1 MLGRTVG
8 YQVEPAWSV
17 STSHCWETL
26 PMICQIKRQWHWQ
39 WQWQRQSQKQRERQ
53 RHLYSNLNDQICDPC
68 WLLIVLIQNN
78 IGILFSRCHV
88 FSPSWYITANAAKS
102 FPRLWICSQKII
114 TFSYVAK
121 RSSRLCRFDLLP
133 PTLMFVFSRL

>member
-1 MLGRTVG
+1 MRN
-8 YQVEPAWSV
+8 
-17 STSHCWETL
+17 
-26 PMICQIKRQWHWQ
+26 
-39 WQWQRQSQKQRERQ
+39 RERGFQ
-53 RHLYSNLNDQICDPC
+53 FDSDPRQDRIQQMKQENLYKFRRNRKIFWIKSAGEHSWLSSGASLVSEYFTLLRNITNGIDNDNC
-68 WLLIVLIQNN
+68 
-78 IGILFSRCHV
+78 CHV
-88 FSPSWYITANAAKS
+88 FSPLWYITANAAKS